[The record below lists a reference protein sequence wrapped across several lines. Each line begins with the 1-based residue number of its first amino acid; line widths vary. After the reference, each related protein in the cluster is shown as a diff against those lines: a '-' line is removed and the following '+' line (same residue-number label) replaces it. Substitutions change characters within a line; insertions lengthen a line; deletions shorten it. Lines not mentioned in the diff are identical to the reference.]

1 MKHGEVVMVDLVN
14 ELAGK
19 VAIVT
24 GSARNIGRT
33 TALELARAGADIVVN
48 ARTSKELCEE
58 VAHEIERLG
67 RRALPIVADITDADA
82 VARLVETTKAEL
94 GGVDILINN
103 AAFRS
108 RVPFVELDDETWD
121 FTLAASFQGAYRMCK
136 ACVPLMIERGGGA
149 IVGVGGLGSYRG
161 EAARTHVMASKA
173 GLGALMRGL
182 AFDLGK
188 YNIRANYVIVGHYDT
203 EIEGSGSAKSVNV
216 TDLSGIPLG
225 RLGVPQDMAD
235 LIRFLVGPGSSYIS
249 GQTIHSNGG
258 CFSPM

>member
-1 MKHGEVVMVDLVN
+1 MVDLVN

-24 GSARNIGRT
+24 GSARNIGRA

-48 ARTSKELCEE
+48 ARTSGALCEE
-58 VAHEIERLG
+58 VAHEIEALG
-67 RRALPIVADITDADA
+67 RRALPVVADITDADA
-82 VARLVETTKAEL
+82 VAKMVAAAKAEL
-94 GGVDILINN
+94 GGVDILVNN

-136 ACVPLMIERGGGA
+136 ACVPEIIARGGGA
-149 IVGVGGLGSYRG
+149 LIGVGGLGSYSG
-161 EAARTHVMASKA
+161 QPARTHVMASKA

-188 YNIRANYVIVGHYDT
+188 HNIRANYVIVGHYDT
-203 EIEGSGSAKSVNV
+203 EIEGSGSAKAKNV
-216 TDLSGIPLG
+216 TDLSSIPLG
-225 RLGVPQDMAD
+225 RLGKPQDMAD
-235 LIRFLVGPGSSYIS
+235 LIRFLVGPGASYIT

-258 CFSPM
+258 CLSPW